1 MGDHPGGPP
10 GRRGRASRTRKRT
23 PAERRNGEGNDGR
36 KAPFHD
42 TDSAIQGK
50 LQTHQNP
57 TVTAPSHLHPDACR
71 WIRGSDCLI
80 LRTVSL
86 PSALAPVGWRRRFLI
101 PIVVLFAGIGMSAV
115 AVGSGAVP
123 AAPPTS
129 LLTSAD
135 SPSREVVD
143 LPTFTVEER
152 PVLPEPEAWRHASIP
167 GFEVLSNASE
177 NATRRIVRDFQR
189 FHQALVTVWPPA
201 EVRSGL
207 PTLLILCGRDRA
219 FAAFAPEAATPGT
232 TGFISVSG
240 SDGEVSAIILDMETS
255 SLGMLSAD
263 ALAAPEPPA
272 PEGDE
277 AEVGVLGGLP
287 DFAVS
292 PYEQLY
298 REYLRLVLSRAQPR
312 APAWFEE
319 GLAQLFMRME
329 FSPTHII
336 VGRVED
342 PNTRSLRPG
351 MVEDRDFNAALQR
364 RALLPMEELFTV
376 AHDSPTARRP
386 LGGVWS
392 KQAYAFVHLCL
403 YSGDPALQK
412 GLLTFV
418 RRLAGEP
425 PSEALFRSC
434 FGRSYADAQQ
444 AIRAHV
450 DFTRV
455 KAVEFRLK
463 KGERREDPP
472 DPVFRDATQ
481 GEIGRIKGDALRLC
495 GRPETARTELLAA
508 YLRGERDPA
517 LLAALGLEELAAGK
531 RERGRRFL
539 EAAARGNV
547 VRPRVYIQLAR
558 WRLESALAARPDPA
572 GKLDEAEL
580 APVLQP
586 LGIAR
591 RQPPP
596 QFAWYQTLT
605 EAWWHAAVTPPAAQL
620 AVLDEGVRLFP
631 RQSAWLLDVARLKQR
646 AGLTADA
653 AAIAEYGAK
662 TATEPALREAF
673 ELFRRS
679 LPPSVK
685 EDHPTAPAVS
695 TAPRS

>member
-1 MGDHPGGPP
+1 
-10 GRRGRASRTRKRT
+10 
-23 PAERRNGEGNDGR
+23 
-36 KAPFHD
+36 
-42 TDSAIQGK
+42 
-50 LQTHQNP
+50 
-57 TVTAPSHLHPDACR
+57 
-71 WIRGSDCLI
+71 
-80 LRTVSL
+80 
-86 PSALAPVGWRRRFLI
+86 
-101 PIVVLFAGIGMSAV
+101 
-115 AVGSGAVP
+115 
-123 AAPPTS
+123 
-129 LLTSAD
+129 
-135 SPSREVVD
+135 
-143 LPTFTVEER
+143 
-152 PVLPEPEAWRHASIP
+152 
-167 GFEVLSNASE
+167 
-177 NATRRIVRDFQR
+177 VRDFQR

-207 PTLLILCGRDRA
+207 PTLLVLCGRDQA
-219 FAAFAPEAATPGT
+219 FATFAPEAADPGA

-240 SDGEVSAIILDMETS
+240 SDGEVSAIVLDMETS

-272 PEGDE
+272 PDGDE
-277 AEVGVLGGLP
+277 IESGVLSGLP

-329 FSPTHII
+329 FSPTSIT

-364 RALLPMEELFTV
+364 RALLPMEELFAV
-376 AHDSPTARRP
+376 PHDSPTARRP

-418 RRLAGEP
+418 RRLASEP

-434 FGRSYADAQQ
+434 FGRSYPDAQQ
-444 AIRAHV
+444 ALRAHV
-450 DFTRV
+450 DFTRI

-463 KGERREDPP
+463 KGERPVQPP
-472 DPVFRDATQ
+472 EPVFRAATQ
-481 GEIGRIKGDALRLC
+481 GEIGRIKGDALRIC
-495 GRPETARTELLAA
+495 GRPDAARTELRAA

-517 LLAALGLEELAAGK
+517 LLAALGLEELAASK

-539 EAAARGNV
+539 EAAARGEV

-558 WRLESALAARPDPA
+558 WRLEEALATRTDPA
-572 GKLDEAEL
+572 GMLSDSDL
-580 APVLQP
+580 TPILQP

-591 RQPPP
+591 RQPPA
-596 QFAWYQTLT
+596 QFAWYLTLT
-605 EAWWHAAVTPPAAQL
+605 EAWQHAAALPPAGQL

-631 RQSAWLLDVARLKQR
+631 LQSAWLLEVARLKQR
-646 AGLTADA
+646 AGLIADA
-653 AAIAEYGAK
+653 AAIAEFGEQTARDATLRDRFVALRRTLPPTASVQPAAPPAGH
-662 TATEPALREAF
+662 TATDASRELSSTLSAAK
-673 ELFRRS
+673 
-679 LPPSVK
+679 PKASVNEK
-685 EDHPTAPAVS
+685 QTPQP
-695 TAPRS
+695 

>member
-1 MGDHPGGPP
+1 M
-10 GRRGRASRTRKRT
+10 
-23 PAERRNGEGNDGR
+23 
-36 KAPFHD
+36 
-42 TDSAIQGK
+42 
-50 LQTHQNP
+50 L
-57 TVTAPSHLHPDACR
+57 
-71 WIRGSDCLI
+71 
-80 LRTVSL
+80 
-86 PSALAPVGWRRRFLI
+86 
-101 PIVVLFAGIGMSAV
+101 AGIGAVSLVRGAGSAPTHP
-115 AVGSGAVP
+115 P
-123 AAPPTS
+123 A
-129 LLTSAD
+129 
-135 SPSREVVD
+135 SPSASAASSAREVVD

-177 NATRRIVRDFQR
+177 SATRRIVRDFQR

-219 FAAFAPEAATPGT
+219 FAAFAPPAATPES

-240 SDGEVSAIILDMETS
+240 SDGEVSAIVLDMETS
-255 SLGMLSAD
+255 ALGLLSAD

-272 PEGDE
+272 PDGDE
-277 AEVGVLGGLP
+277 VAAGVLGGLP

-329 FSPTHII
+329 FSSTHII

-364 RALLPMEELFTV
+364 RALLPMDELFAV
-376 AHDSPTARRP
+376 GHDSPTARRP

-403 YSGDPALQK
+403 YSGDPTLQK

-418 RRLAGEP
+418 RRLASEP

-463 KGERREDPP
+463 KGERREEPP

-495 GRPETARTELLAA
+495 SRPETARTELLAA

-531 RERGRRFL
+531 HERGRRFL
-539 EAAARGNV
+539 EAAARGQV
-547 VRPRVYIQLAR
+547 VRPRVYLQLAR
-558 WRLESALAARPDPA
+558 WRLESVLAARPDPA
-572 GKLDEAEL
+572 GRLGYDEL
-580 APVLQP
+580 APILQP

-596 QFAWYQTLT
+596 QFAWYQILT

-631 RQSAWLLDVARLKQR
+631 GQNAWLLDVARLKQR

-653 AAIAEYGAK
+653 AAIAEYGER
-662 TATEPALREAF
+662 TARDATLRESFIALRRTLAVTPSAPSAPTPAAQTTTDAS
-673 ELFRRS
+673 RAS
-679 LPPSVK
+679 SPPS
-685 EDHPTAPAVS
+685 AS
-695 TAPRS
+695 TRAKASVQEKQTPQP